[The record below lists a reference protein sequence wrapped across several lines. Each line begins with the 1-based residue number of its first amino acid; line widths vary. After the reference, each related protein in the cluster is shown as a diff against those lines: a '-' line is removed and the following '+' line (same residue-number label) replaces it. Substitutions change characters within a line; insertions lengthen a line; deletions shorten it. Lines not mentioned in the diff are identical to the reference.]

1 MRAWCYISLVL
12 LALLSVGC
20 GSMGRVE
27 LGQLTLSDVEYAEG
41 DSASTAIP
49 QRLTLLAEVEN
60 QGGAIKVA
68 KCRIALYYKWRKM
81 AIIDLEQGVK
91 IAARGG
97 SEVLLPM
104 HVAVVR
110 NSQTMPMQKA
120 LERGELA
127 NIQISWEASV
137 RRSLLRKRVE
147 RSAEPIEQV
156 LSEQALEQIR
166 GIFMNR

>member
-1 MRAWCYISLVL
+1 MRVWRHIAFVL
-12 LALLSVGC
+12 LMALSVSCSSTKGV
-20 GSMGRVE
+20 S
-27 LGQLTLSDVEYAEG
+27 LGEVSLMDVEYAEG
-41 DSASTAIP
+41 DSAQTAIP
-49 QRLTLLAEVEN
+49 QRMTLLAEVEN
-60 QGGAIKVA
+60 QGGAIKIA
-68 KCRIALYYKWRKM
+68 SCRIALYYKWRKI

-120 LERGELA
+120 LERGELD
-127 NIQISWEASV
+127 NIQISWEARL
-137 RRSLLRKRVE
+137 RRGLLRKGIE
-147 RSAEPIEQV
+147 QSAAPIEEV

-166 GIFMNR
+166 EIFENR

>member
-27 LGQLTLSDVEYAEG
+27 LGRLTLSDVEYAEG
-41 DSASTAIP
+41 DSAQTAIP
-49 QRLTLLAEVEN
+49 QRMTLLAEVEN
-60 QGGAIKVA
+60 QGGAIKIA
-68 KCRIALYYKWRKM
+68 SCRIALYYKWRKI

-97 SEVLLPM
+97 SEVQLPM

-120 LERGELA
+120 LERGEID
-127 NIQISWEASV
+127 NIQISWEARL
-137 RRSLLRKRVE
+137 RRGLLRKGIE
-147 RSAEPIEQV
+147 QSAAPIEEV

-166 GIFMNR
+166 EIFENR